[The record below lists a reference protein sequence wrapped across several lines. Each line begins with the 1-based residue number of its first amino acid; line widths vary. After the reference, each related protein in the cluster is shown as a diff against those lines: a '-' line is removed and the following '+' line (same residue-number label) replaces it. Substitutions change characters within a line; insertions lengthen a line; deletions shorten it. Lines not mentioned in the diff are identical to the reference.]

1 MTENQA
7 VQQKSVRRNR
17 VAAAACV
24 AAALIAVG
32 VVGTRSAT
40 ANEPAHPATATATTA
55 ATATATATT
64 AAAAAVAVADAQ
76 PAAVAVPVPGLGSA
90 RLVQSEDFQQGLN
103 PVGATVALTG
113 RQGLS
118 ACSGEQTMRDLTKG
132 RATAYASVT
141 WTFDTE
147 GLLIESAASAPT
159 GASAATWEQQLVALV
174 QDCQNEPMRPL
185 VLRRGPHPDRRRMAP
200 PTGTRPTA
208 ATAPPHGGVA
218 VLRSGTRVAV
228 VELTGAPTSV
238 EGLTT
243 AALKRLA
250 S

>member
-40 ANEPAHPATATATTA
+40 ANEPAHPATAT
-55 ATATATATT
+55 T
-64 AAAAAVAVADAQ
+64 AAAAVADAQ

-90 RLVQSEDFQQGLN
+90 RLVQSEDYVRQGLN

-118 ACSGEQTMRDLTKG
+118 ACSGEETMRDLTKG

-174 QDCQNEPMRPL
+174 QDCQNEPAGHWYYGAAHTL
-185 VLRRGPHPDRRRMAP
+185 
-200 PTGTRPTA
+200 TA
-208 ATAPPHGGVA
+208 AGGTAHWYPSYSGDGTAGGGVA

>member
-1 MTENQA
+1 MTENRA

-24 AAALIAVG
+24 AAALIAVS

-40 ANEPAHPATATATTA
+40 ADGA
-55 ATATATATT
+55 APST
-64 AAAAAVAVADAQ
+64 AVAAR
-76 PAAVAVPVPGLGSA
+76 PAAVTAPAPAPGLGSA
-90 RLVQSEDFQQGLN
+90 ALVQSEDQVQQGLA

-141 WTFDTE
+141 WTFATE

-159 GASAATWEQQLVALV
+159 GPVAATWEQQLVALV
-174 QDCQNEPMRPL
+174 QDCQHEPAGHWYYGAAHTL
-185 VLRRGPHPDRRRMAP
+185 
-200 PTGTRPTA
+200 TA
-208 ATAPPHGGVA
+208 AGGTAHWYPSYNGDGAASGGVA
-218 VLRSGTRVAV
+218 VLRSGTRVAL
-228 VELTGAPTSV
+228 VELTGPAASV
-238 EGLTT
+238 EGITT